1 MINMRKKK
9 LLESFEW
16 LKVPE
21 DISKDHLVK
30 VVAKTNLPT
39 IHPDDPEYP
48 VRLFPE
54 EELKKS
60 ARSLAHRPVGL
71 NHKKVIDNAI
81 VVDSEYNPETK
92 AIEALLYLPKEY
104 IRKIREGKIKHVSVE
119 YRWREEERKEE
130 GVEFR
135 GLIFDRIDLLEN
147 MEPGDPY
154 TSISLFESKG
164 GRIVMS
170 LEEKKKAWYE
180 GKVCKECG
188 VPLTKDNVYDY
199 GKPRYLCKE
208 CKNKQTNESRRKI
221 RMKLIEALGGKC
233 ARCGFS
239 DWRALQID
247 HINGGGTQERKKY
260 VPNGK
265 GFSYKY
271 YNDILKRVEAGSKDY
286 QLLCANCN
294 QIKKYENKE
303 GVKVNMET
311 LKEKIEKRNGKWC
324 VVHCH
329 GPEAGQVIKCFDTKE
344 DAEKMHRA
352 IMANKEQEEPV
363 EVPVEEP
370 KTEEEVPVEKVA
382 EVVEEKVEE
391 VIEEVAPETPEE
403 EKEVIAEEKTE
414 EVVEE
419 VTEEEASE
427 GIPELKEQGEK
438 PPKEWWDNCVRT
450 VSDSMPSYTERQV
463 AAVCGYIWY
472 HKPEQHGIG
481 ERYPHES
488 KELKEAYTKVIK
500 KLKELKESQEN
511 KIKEARK
518 EAQLELIKEIES
530 VLPHPFI
537 TKKWAMSAKRFEEDI
552 KRILWKKKESLK

>member
-170 LEEKKKAWYE
+170 LEEKKLE
-180 GKVCKECG
+180 EKV
-188 VPLTKDNVYDY
+188 
-199 GKPRYLCKE
+199 
-208 CKNKQTNESRRKI
+208 
-221 RMKLIEALGGKC
+221 
-233 ARCGFS
+233 
-239 DWRALQID
+239 
-247 HINGGGTQERKKY
+247 
-260 VPNGK
+260 
-265 GFSYKY
+265 
-271 YNDILKRVEAGSKDY
+271 
-286 QLLCANCN
+286 
-294 QIKKYENKE
+294 
-303 GVKVNMET
+303 
-311 LKEKIEKRNGKWC
+311 EKRGDKWC